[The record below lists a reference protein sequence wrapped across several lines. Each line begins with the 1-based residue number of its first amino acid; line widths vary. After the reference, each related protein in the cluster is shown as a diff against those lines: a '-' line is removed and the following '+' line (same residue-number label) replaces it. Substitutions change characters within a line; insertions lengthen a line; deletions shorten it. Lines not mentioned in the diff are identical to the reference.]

1 MVQKQN
7 NMTKKELKSMVAHA
21 YDMKAKTIGT
31 DVCFQIYANG
41 HYILDTEEDN
51 VIEVVETEEQAI
63 EVCSSVS
70 TTSITLTINYNK
82 GNVITYKLME
92 DGQNLPIAYHV
103 ETLKEVI
110 HALALCYQN

>member
-31 DVCFQIYANG
+31 DVCFQIYADG

-63 EVCSSVS
+63 EVCSAPE
-70 TTSITLTINYNK
+70 LK
-82 GNVITYKLME
+82 GCYYKPILIDAL
-92 DGQNLPIAYHV
+92 DGQRV
-103 ETLKEVI
+103 TRETLKY
-110 HALALCYQN
+110 YQKQPVNA